1 MIAELE
7 FCKERSVVNLQ
18 VVLDLVKINSIAPI
32 SGPSVYSQ
40 PAIADWA
47 VAICD
52 PAKDVLVD
60 LLADHLVLV
69 PQQDQL
75 GRLCMSGRQGGRPG
89 SSKWHLL
96 LLLAKM

>member
-18 VVLDLVKINSIAPI
+18 VVLDLAKQHCPHI

-47 VAICD
+47 MAICD

-75 GRLCMSGRQGGRPG
+75 GRLCMSGQQVGRPG